1 MSNAH
6 RVPRLLATTIALSYR
21 RRNPASI
28 IASCRPPPV
37 APATSLR
44 FFSLSPPIAMASD
57 QDYAA
62 FLDKANQDAGA
73 SAATAGQSRI
83 GTKAV
88 DTEVPAALRQVDEY
102 LISDADEPFEPVS
115 LKWGRDGLPSEA
127 DFARLIG
134 HDGAVATI
142 SQSDFDPRGQYTNV
156 VQAVKQASGN
166 DLVGF
171 YRAQHGSTRVEY
183 WVVGVDGS
191 SKTVVGLKAIAV
203 ES

>member
-1 MSNAH
+1 
-6 RVPRLLATTIALSYR
+6 
-21 RRNPASI
+21 
-28 IASCRPPPV
+28 
-37 APATSLR
+37 
-44 FFSLSPPIAMASD
+44 MASD

-88 DTEVPAALRQVDEY
+88 DTDVPAALRQVDEY
-102 LISDADEPFEPVS
+102 LISDADEPFEPLLS
-115 LKWGRDGLPSEA
+115 TNQRTTCAA
-127 DFARLIG
+127 DFAKLIG

-142 SQSDFDPRGQYTNV
+142 SQSDFDPRGQYTKV

-171 YRAQHGSTRVEY
+171 FRAQHGSTRAEY
-183 WVVGVDGS
+183 WVVGLEGS
-191 SKTVVGLKAIAV
+191 SKAVVGLKAIAV